1 MSKPRVSDVPTTAM
15 NNNRVA
21 EYIRSSSAGANA
33 NNVLLYRITTKEGV
47 YGAKWEKGMSSNEL
61 ESLTASEKALVN
73 VSKTKDFN
81 IPSDKA
87 KGEIIDIKLQTTKIK
102 NKK

>member
-1 MSKPRVSDVPTTAM
+1 MSKPRESDVPTTAM
-15 NNNRVA
+15 TNNRVT
-21 EYIRSSSAGANA
+21 EYIRSSSSGAGN
-33 NNVLLYRITTKEGV
+33 NNVLLYRITTKDGV
-47 YGAKWEKGMSSNEL
+47 YGAKWEKGMSSNKL
-61 ESLTASEKALVN
+61 ESLTNSEKVLVN

-87 KGEIIDIKLQTTKIK
+87 KGEIIDIKLQTTKVK